1 MDKSVMPS
9 PFSNHVHW
17 YYTTMRS
24 VSKSSEMLYAYN
36 KVMHGFT
43 TRLTVEE
50 AELLKKQHGTVSV
63 QEETIYELHT
73 TRSPEFLGLE
83 RGDVM
88 LPESKS
94 GGDVI
99 VGVVDADVWPGS
111 KSLDDTGFAPIPSR
125 WRASI
130 NGIFDENVETRSPVD
145 DHGHGTHCATTAVG
159 SAVTDASLYGYS
171 KGTARGMAPH
181 ARLAV
186 YKACWSGRPRCTST
200 DLLAAFDT
208 AITDGVDILSVSV
221 GIPASEFFYD
231 PVAQGAFK
239 AVSHGIFV
247 SASAG
252 NSGPTPQ
259 TVLNESPW
267 VITVGASSLD
277 RDFPAYITLGN
288 GKKLS
293 GVSLYSSEEP
303 LPGSMVPLVFAD

>member
-1 MDKSVMPS
+1 MKPIRNIIVLMAVMAVICYRYVAADQKHHQKTYIVHMDKSVMPS
-9 PFSNHVHW
+9 PFSDHVHW
-17 YYTTMRS
+17 YHTTMRS

-99 VGVVDADVWPGS
+99 VGVVDAGVWPGS

-125 WRASI
+125 WRA
-130 NGIFDENVETRSPVD
+130 
-145 DHGHGTHCATTAVG
+145 VG
-159 SAVTDASLYGYS
+159 SAVTDASLYGYA

-208 AITDGVDILSVSV
+208 AISVVKGMS
-221 GIPASEFFYD
+221 
-231 PVAQGAFK
+231 
-239 AVSHGIFV
+239 
-247 SASAG
+247 
-252 NSGPTPQ
+252 
-259 TVLNESPW
+259 
-267 VITVGASSLD
+267 
-277 RDFPAYITLGN
+277 
-288 GKKLS
+288 
-293 GVSLYSSEEP
+293 
-303 LPGSMVPLVFAD
+303 